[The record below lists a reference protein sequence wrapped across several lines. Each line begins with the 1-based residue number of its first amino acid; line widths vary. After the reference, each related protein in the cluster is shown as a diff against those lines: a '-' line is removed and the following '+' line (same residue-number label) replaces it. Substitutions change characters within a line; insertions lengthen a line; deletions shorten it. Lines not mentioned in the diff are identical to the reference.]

1 MERKQGWVHPTN
13 IKPSDEERTKNDIYM
28 TELPDTAVT
37 LFCQSVTLKVAG
49 EGRIELIS
57 FNLSQFQGQEVDV
70 IVIPKAG

>member
-1 MERKQGWVHPTN
+1 MERKQGWVHPSN
-13 IKPSDEERTKNDIYM
+13 IKPSDDERTKNDLYM
-28 TELPDTAVT
+28 VELPDTAVT
-37 LFCQSVTLKVAG
+37 LFCQPVTLKVGG